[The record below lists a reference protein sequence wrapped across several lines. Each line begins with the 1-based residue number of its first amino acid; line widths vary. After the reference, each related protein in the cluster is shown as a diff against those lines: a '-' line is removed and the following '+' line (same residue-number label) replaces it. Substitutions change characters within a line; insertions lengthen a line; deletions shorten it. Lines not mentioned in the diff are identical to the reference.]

1 VKKILIVLFSVLL
14 LTGCGCSKKEIVE
27 TEIGNNI
34 EDKTVVQNQIFD
46 GLEFVNLSAKDGV
59 IKTIIINNTGY
70 VYEGSKIEI
79 RIMDEN
85 GTVIAEEIDEVN
97 DPMDAGTTKEL
108 VTNTNADLSKAVSVE
123 YSIVFE

>member
-1 VKKILIVLFSVLL
+1 MKKFLIVLFSVLFL
-14 LTGCGCSKKEIVE
+14 AGCGCSKKKIAE
-27 TEIGNNI
+27 TEIDNNI

-85 GTVIAEEIDEVN
+85 GAVIAEEIDEVN
-97 DPMDAGTTKEL
+97 NPMDAGTTKEL

-123 YSIVFE
+123 YSIVIE